1 MMWLKGH
8 ERLVLG
14 VAAALQVGVVLVL
27 IASRLAVLW
36 SGETVLL
43 RVVPVDPR
51 DLFRGD
57 YVILGYDFSRVPPGH
72 IKGLA
77 AAEGQDAVSGPGR
90 TVYIS
95 LVPDADGQH
104 WHSGEVSLQRPA
116 GGKFLRGTLTNF
128 GRVECGIESYYVQEG
143 KGQAYEQAI
152 RQGRLYAEVA
162 VSPTGGAIL
171 RRLRIE

>member
-1 MMWLKGH
+1 LA
-8 ERLVLG
+8 LG
-14 VAAALQVGVVLVL
+14 AAAALQVVVLLVL

-43 RVVPVDPR
+43 RVIPVDPR

-57 YVILGYDFSRVPPGH
+57 YVILSYDFSRLPSGQ
-72 IKGLA
+72 ISGLA
-77 AAEGQDAVSGPGR
+77 AAGGQGPGAGQGQ
-90 TVYIS
+90 TIYIS
-95 LVPDADGQH
+95 LVPDAEGQH
-104 WHSGEVSLQRPA
+104 WHSSGVSLQQPA
-116 GGKFLRGTLTNF
+116 GGKFLRGTLMGF

-143 KGQAYEQAI
+143 KGHVYEQAI

-162 VSPTGGAIL
+162 VSPTGAAVL